1 MRSKCKFRNFVCRS
15 CNTRGRIARACKK
28 NGVNAVNNEKL
39 LKEPL
44 SVEDEIEC
52 GI

>member
-1 MRSKCKFRNFVCRS
+1 MLFVAAV
-15 CNTRGRIARACKK
+15 TQEDVLLVLAKK